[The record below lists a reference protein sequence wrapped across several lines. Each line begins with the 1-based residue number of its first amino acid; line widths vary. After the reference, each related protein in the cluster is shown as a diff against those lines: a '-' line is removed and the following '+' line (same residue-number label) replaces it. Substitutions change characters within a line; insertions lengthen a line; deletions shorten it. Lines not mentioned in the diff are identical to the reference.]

1 MNNLAVLIP
10 CYNEEKTIAKVVQ
23 DFKTQLPEADIYVY
37 DNNSEDST
45 VEEARKAGAIVRHE
59 RRQGKANVIRSMLSE
74 IDADIYIMV
83 DGDDTYPADRVKE
96 LLRPVEEGTADMT
109 MGSRLHKDA
118 ISEFKYLN
126 RLGNKFYLFMLH
138 LIFRVRL
145 TDVLTGY
152 RAFNRKVASLPLLS
166 QGFDI
171 EMELTI
177 KTIESHFRILVEV
190 PVNLIPR
197 PEGSESKIRVVRDG
211 FIILNAL
218 FSIMRDYKPLTAF
231 GLLGIVIVL
240 IGCVPG
246 IIVINEFIATRFI
259 ATRVVARIPLAVLS
273 VGTILSG
280 LFVIFSGIMLHTT
293 SRRFQEL
300 QQQVQRILS
309 KQHVKR

>member
-1 MNNLAVLIP
+1 MKEIAVLIP
-10 CYNEEKTIAKVVQ
+10 CYNEQRTIAKVVR
-23 DFKTQLPEADIYVY
+23 DFKAELPDADIYVY
-37 DNNSEDST
+37 DNNSQDNT
-45 VEEARKAGAIVRHE
+45 VEEARKAGAVVRFE
-59 RRQGKANVIRSMLSE
+59 GRQGKANVIRSMLRE

-83 DGDDTYPADRVKE
+83 DGDDTYPADKVKK
-96 LLRPVEEGTADMT
+96 LIKPVEDGAADMT
-109 MGSRLHKDA
+109 MGSRLHSESA
-118 ISEFKYLN
+118 SEFKSLN
-126 RLGNKFYLFMLH
+126 RFGNKFYLFMLH
-138 LIFRVRL
+138 LIFRIRL

-152 RAFNRKVASLPLLS
+152 RVFNRKIASLPLLS

-177 KTIESHFRILVEV
+177 KTIENHYRIQEV
-190 PVNLIPR
+190 PVDLIPR

-231 GLLGIVIVL
+231 GFLGIIIVL
-240 IGCVPG
+240 IGLVPG
-246 IIVINEFIATRFI
+246 VIVINEFI

-280 LFVIFSGIMLHTT
+280 LFVIFSGLMLHTT

-300 QQQVQRILS
+300 QQQVQRIIS
-309 KQHVKR
+309 KRNVNR

>member
-1 MNNLAVLIP
+1 MYNVAVLIP
-10 CYNEEKTIAKVVQ
+10 CYNEERTIAKVVR

-37 DNNSEDST
+37 DNNSADNTAEK
-45 VEEARKAGAIVRHE
+45 ARKAGAIVRHE

-96 LLRPVEEGTADMT
+96 LLGSVEEGTADMT

-118 ISEFKYLN
+118 MSEFKYLN

-171 EMELTI
+171 EMELTL
-177 KTIESHFRILVEV
+177 KTIESHYRILEV

-240 IGCVPG
+240 IGFVPG
-246 IIVINEFIATRFI
+246 IIVIKEFI

-309 KQHVKR
+309 KQYVKR